1 MTGSGTN
8 SQVCCAF
15 APGALDL
22 RGKNS
27 SSFLVYGYLCASYAI
42 SLSKVIADR
51 FIRRATTT
59 AAATTVPLPATRT
72 RTTTPTRTVATTT
85 PTPMVSTSNGSRV
98 YMGVSKALLTLII
111 GSTYH
116 NDGQGGS
123 TYTPPNGGNK

>member
-1 MTGSGTN
+1 MTLSFWKDFRDVEWDEQSGAARLYHDPFVRC
-8 SQVCCAF
+8 S
-15 APGALDL
+15 
-22 RGKNS
+22 R
-27 SSFLVYGYLCASYAI
+27 
-42 SLSKVIADR
+42 LSTSG
-51 FIRRATTT
+51 RATTT

-123 TYTPPNGGNK
+123 TYTPPSGGKK